1 MTVLQTTPHLGLP
14 LPHPDNDLEQ
24 DVVRLRQS
32 LSAIDHKFDSLDQ
45 LLFSDDATL
54 DQVQELVNAIKANRT
69 TINDLLLGTASLTDV
84 TALGRRVD
92 GIETNLFIDLY

>member
-1 MTVLQTTPHLGLP
+1 MTIQQTTPHLGLP

-24 DVVRLRQS
+24 DVVRLRQA
-32 LSAIDHKFDSLDQ
+32 LSTIDYKFNALDQ

-54 DQVQELVNAIKANRT
+54 DQVQELVSAIKSNRT

-84 TALGRRVD
+84 TALRRRVD